1 MIHRR
6 STRTEAGPRSAHS
19 RSAFTLIELL
29 VVIAIIAILAAILFP
44 VFAQARAKAYQ
55 AACLSN
61 MKQIGTAA
69 MMYAQDYDETHI
81 GSYQD
86 GAYNVFFWQLLPPYI
101 QKAATTTDGYS
112 TSGNAQARGG
122 VWVCP
127 AADSDETA
135 AGGQG
140 TGQRITYIAATP
152 VFWYCRSPSNGRA
165 GGPPLADFT
174 SPADTAWLADSSQYR
189 RNNPD
194 RLMIQR
200 SSPPA
205 GTCGNMGRMDRSLS
219 TLGSAGYVD
228 SPASTPYDPNT
239 KGEGWPGAPAAGKR
253 VSTRHNDGTVYLYS
267 DGHAKWMKGEAA
279 YKNVQAAKLI
289 EESTGQVS
297 YTTMFDV
304 KRP

>member
-1 MIHRR
+1 MHPHRR
-6 STRTEAGPRSAHS
+6 SLPKGVTKHA
-19 RSAFTLIELL
+19 SAFTLIELL

-44 VFAQARAKAYQ
+44 VFAQARAKARQ
-55 AACLSN
+55 IACLSN

-69 MMYAQDYDETHI
+69 LMYAQDYDETFI

-86 GAYNVFFWQLLPPYI
+86 GAYNRFFWQLLPPYI
-101 QKAATTTDGYS
+101 QRAS
-112 TSGNAQARGG
+112 TSNDGFSTSANAEAKGG

-127 AADSDETA
+127 ASDTNETA

-140 TGQRITYIAATP
+140 TPKRITYIATSP
-152 VFWYCRSPSNGRA
+152 VFWYCRLPNNGRA
-165 GGPPLADFT
+165 GGPTLAAFT
-174 SPADTAWLADSSQYR
+174 APADTAWLADSSQYS

-194 RLMIQR
+194 RLLVQR
-200 SSPPA
+200 GSPPA

-219 TLGSAGYVD
+219 TLGSKGYVD

-239 KGEGWPGAPAAGKR
+239 QGEGWPGAPTAGKR
-253 VSTRHNDGTVYLYS
+253 VSTRHNDGTNYVYA

-279 YKNVQAAKLI
+279 YQNVQKAKMI
-289 EESTGQVS
+289 EESTGLPS

-304 KRP
+304 QRP

>member
-1 MIHRR
+1 MENRHSSRLR
-6 STRTEAGPRSAHS
+6 AG
-19 RSAFTLIELL
+19 FTLIELL

-55 AACLSN
+55 AGCLSN

-69 MMYAQDYDETHI
+69 MMYAQDYDETFI
-81 GSYQD
+81 GSYQE

-101 QKAATTTDGYS
+101 QNAATSSDGFNQAN
-112 TSGNAQARGG
+112 NAQAKGG

-127 AADSDETA
+127 ASDSDETA

-140 TGQRITYIAATP
+140 TDKRITYIAATP
-152 VFWYCRSPSNGRA
+152 VFWYCRTANNGRA
-165 GGPPLADFT
+165 GGPPLSDFT
-174 SPADTAWLADSSQYR
+174 SPAETAWLADSGQYK

-200 SSPPA
+200 GSPAA

-219 TLGSAGYVD
+219 TLGSQGYVD
-228 SPASTPYDPNT
+228 TPTSTPYNPDA
-239 KGEGWPGAPAAGKR
+239 KGEGWPGAPTAGKR
-253 VSTRHNDGTVYLYS
+253 VSTRHNGGTVYLYA

-279 YKNVQAAKLI
+279 YKNVQTAKLI
-289 EESTGQVS
+289 EDSTGLPS